1 MEEKCANTNQKLRGT
16 EKWRNLSLNIQIV
29 HALQLRNFQHR
40 FAPALRRNLRYS
52 GNFFAFRRDSL
63 RWTRNRRGRG
73 MWGFDARKSILTA
86 YCSSEIPTTVPFPAS
101 PKTALWWEFLRFPP
115 RLASLDSRRRGS
127 GESGGEKSISP
138 AYSSR
143 KTAEILVFQGLSAVF
158 RCVQFGPDRAKI
170 STFRHLGA
178 GTAAGTKSGLKWA
191 DCSQTRPRL
200 AGSRWLWRSRK

>member
-1 MEEKCANTNQKLRGT
+1 MT
-16 EKWRNLSLNIQIV
+16 
-29 HALQLRNFQHR
+29 RNFSQKGALPQK
-40 FAPALRRNLRYS
+40 FAFTNDASMRYNGCALRRRPYAGMMKLVNMLDLGSSAARLMGS
-52 GNFFAFRRDSL
+52 SPI
-63 RWTRNRRGRG
+63 TR
-73 MWGFDARKSILTA
+73 T
-86 YCSSEIPTTVPFPAS
+86 SSEIPTTVPFPAS